1 MRDGTQVNLSQIR
14 CRIAPLRQS
23 LLEHPLYEDLGQ
35 PAALRV
41 FMQHHVFAVWDFMS
55 LLKALQRRLCSV
67 AVPWL
72 PGESSEGG
80 RLVNE
85 IVLAEESDS
94 DGHGGF
100 ASHFELYQ
108 RAMRRFGAPTADID
122 RLLVRLRAGEELA
135 TAMEHAELGQSI
147 RRFVSHTFAVIDSGD
162 LCRIAAT
169 FTFGR
174 EDLLPDVFQRIVD
187 RLARQGEKGLD
198 EFQFYLVRHIELDG
212 GEHGAMAAR
221 LVSALCG
228 TDAEKWRAAE
238 ESALG
243 SLEARL
249 QFWDA
254 IHAAIRS
261 GGR

>member
-1 MRDGTQVNLSQIR
+1 VNVDQIR

-23 LLEHPLYEDLGQ
+23 LLEHPIYEDLGQ
-35 PAALRV
+35 PAALRT

-67 AVPWL
+67 DVPWL
-72 PGESSEGG
+72 PGESNEGG

-100 ASHFELYQ
+100 ASHFELYC
-108 RAMRRFGAPTADID
+108 RAMRRFAAPTTDID
-122 RLLVRLRAGEELA
+122 RLLARLRAGDRLA
-135 TAMEHAELGQSI
+135 AAMEHAELNEPI
-147 RRFVSHTFAVIDSGD
+147 RRFVGHTFAVVDSGD

-187 RLARQGEKGLD
+187 RLALQGAKGLD
-198 EFQFYLVRHIELDG
+198 EFQFYLIRHIELDG
-212 GEHGAMAAR
+212 NEHGAMATH
-221 LVSALCG
+221 LVGALCG
-228 TDAEKWRAAE
+228 TDAQKWQAAE
-238 ESALG
+238 ESAVA

-254 IHAAIRS
+254 IHAAIRA
-261 GGR
+261 GRR

>member
-1 MRDGTQVNLSQIR
+1 MNLSQIR

-41 FMQHHVFAVWDFMS
+41 FMQHHIFAVWDFMS

-67 AVPWL
+67 SVPWL
-72 PGESSEGG
+72 PGQSSEGG

-85 IVLAEESDS
+85 IVLAEESDT

-100 ASHFELYQ
+100 ASHFELYR
-108 RAMRRFGAPTADID
+108 RAMLRFGASTASID
-122 RLLVRLRAGEELA
+122 HLLDRLRAGEELA
-135 TAMEHAELGQSI
+135 VAMERAELEQPI

-187 RLARQGEKGLD
+187 RLAQQGERGLD
-198 EFQFYLVRHIELDG
+198 EFQYYLVRHIELDG
-212 GEHGAMAAR
+212 NEHGAMAAS
-221 LVSALCG
+221 LVSGLCG
-228 TDAEKWRAAE
+228 TDAARWQAAE
-238 ESALG
+238 ESALA

-261 GGR
+261 AAC

>member
-1 MRDGTQVNLSQIR
+1 VNLDQIR
-14 CRIAPLRQS
+14 CRIAPLRQK

-35 PAALRV
+35 PAALRT

-72 PGESSEGG
+72 PGESNSGG

-94 DGHGGF
+94 DGQGSF
-100 ASHFELYQ
+100 ASHFEIYQ
-108 RAMRRFGAPTADID
+108 RAMRQFGASTADID
-122 RLLVRLRAGEELA
+122 RLLVRLRAGDPVA
-135 TAMEHAELGQSI
+135 AAMERAELTEPI

-162 LCRIAAT
+162 LCRIAAA

-174 EDLLPDVFQRIVD
+174 EDLLPDVFQKIVD
-187 RLARQGEKGLD
+187 RLARQGEQGLD

-212 GEHGAMAAR
+212 DEHGAMAAQ
-221 LVSALCG
+221 LVSGLCG
-228 TDAEKWRAAE
+228 TDPEKWQAAE
-238 ESALG
+238 ASALA

-261 GGR
+261 GQR